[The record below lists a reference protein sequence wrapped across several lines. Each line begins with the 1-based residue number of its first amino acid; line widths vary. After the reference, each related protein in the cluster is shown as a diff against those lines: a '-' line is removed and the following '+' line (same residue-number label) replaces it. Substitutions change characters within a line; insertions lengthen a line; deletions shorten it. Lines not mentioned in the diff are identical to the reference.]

1 MSRGGPYRG
10 APGFFGTPQQSSSK
24 PFNRGGHFSN
34 PNYPQR
40 GSFRGNRSRGR
51 SNNRYPFSSFSKDRG
66 DAGNGYFHPEMLED
80 PWKDLIAKSDSNLSN
95 ATSSVDDVNSAK
107 MSDSMIPQVLF
118 DFGNWGEVT
127 FSSFISNFK
136 MRHLVLIFSL
146 IA

>member
-66 DAGNGYFHPEMLED
+66 DAGDGYFHPEMLED

-95 ATSSVDDVNSAK
+95 TTSSVDDVNSAK

-118 DFGNWGEVT
+118 DFGNWGEN
-127 FSSFISNFK
+127 SLS
-136 MRHLVLIFSL
+136 RHLYLIL
-146 IA
+146 RCVI